1 MSPNNSNQNSLEYAE
16 DLEQQDRNQG
26 LNYDDINVIIAIIKT
41 YMSAIN
47 IQKTFRG
54 KQTRNKLKT
63 ELAKKQLVQAK
74 LPFGFQES
82 ELIAEQLRSLY
93 PSRIRP

>member
-1 MSPNNSNQNSLEYAE
+1 
-16 DLEQQDRNQG
+16 
-26 LNYDDINVIIAIIKT
+26 
-41 YMSAIN
+41 MSAIN

-82 ELIAEQLRSLY
+82 ELIGEQLRLLY
-93 PSRIRP
+93 PSRIRS